1 MTIETIR
8 ENLPEYAKDL
18 KLNLGNVLAT
28 PNMTANQLWGTALAS
43 AIATRNP
50 QLIKAIA
57 AEAKNHLS
65 PEAERAAKG
74 AAAIM
79 GMNNI
84 YYRFVH
90 LVSDKEYGKLPA
102 NLRMTIIGNS
112 GVDKQ
117 DFELWALAVSA
128 INGCG
133 MCLDSHEQ
141 ILVKHGMGRDV
152 IQNAVRIASTLHAVA
167 VTLEAEDALAD

>member
-1 MTIETIR
+1 
-8 ENLPEYAKDL
+8 
-18 KLNLGNVLAT
+18 
-28 PNMTANQLWGTALAS
+28 
-43 AIATRNP
+43 
-50 QLIKAIA
+50 
-57 AEAKNHLS
+57 
-65 PEAERAAKG
+65 
-74 AAAIM
+74 
-79 GMNNI
+79 MNNI

-90 LVSDKEYGKLPA
+90 LVSDKEYGKIPA

-141 ILVKHGMGRDV
+141 ILVKHGMTRAV
-152 IQNAVRIASTLHAVA
+152 IQNAVRIASTIHAVGL
-167 VTLEAEDALAD
+167 TLEAEEILAE

>member
-8 ENLPEYAKDL
+8 ESLPDYAKDL

-43 AIATRNP
+43 AIATRNHT
-50 QLIKAIA
+50 LLKAIA

-65 PEAERAAKG
+65 PEAQRAAKG

-90 LVSDKEYGKLPA
+90 LVSDKEYGKIPA

-141 ILVKHGMGRDV
+141 ILVKHGMTRAV
-152 IQNAVRIASTLHAVA
+152 IQNAVRIASTIHAVGL
-167 VTLEAEDALAD
+167 TLEAEEILAE